1 MKLSK
6 NRLNKIKAKKN
17 ASRKKFHLRKKES
30 KYNKSQKKHRRNTH
44 LKQKT
49 MKIYVGGGYGDQFI
63 KPICIGDMVNKLTS
77 CVVGTSDYNN
87 LRPQLV
93 ESLRLTLV

>member
-1 MKLSK
+1 
-6 NRLNKIKAKKN
+6 
-17 ASRKKFHLRKKES
+17 
-30 KYNKSQKKHRRNTH
+30 
-44 LKQKT
+44 

-87 LRPQLV
+87 LRPKLV
-93 ESLRLTLV
+93 ADLKDLEEKKKNYMKQSIH

>member
-17 ASRKKFHLRKKES
+17 ASRKKFHLRKKGS
-30 KYNKSQKKHRRNTH
+30 KYNKSQKKHKRNTH

-49 MKIYVGGGYGDQFI
+49 LKIYIGGSETRSNTSLGNESFTNMITENNI
-63 KPICIGDMVNKLTS
+63 KIS
-77 CVVGTSDYNN
+77 S
-87 LRPQLV
+87 R
-93 ESLRLTLV
+93 